1 EIKVHGRFLSRILLR
16 FSINQNLPTLL
27 SVATLQEEIYTVVY
41 DIRRRPTGVGARTVR
56 ANSSPSRQRREGR
69 YCASRLRVRSTEH
82 APGCASPGA
91 KHHRNWR
98 LRSHRASPD
107 RTDVH
112 ARTERG
118 TRRPTTVRLRP
129 SSQPRDQDFP

>member
-1 EIKVHGRFLSRILLR
+1 
-16 FSINQNLPTLL
+16 
-27 SVATLQEEIYTVVY
+27 
-41 DIRRRPTGVGARTVR
+41 
-56 ANSSPSRQRREGR
+56 RREGR

-118 TRRPTTVRLRP
+118 TLRPTTVRLSP
-129 SSQPRDQDFP
+129 SSQPRDQDFPLEDHFLRQIPGELAEQFLLAEDLRFELLHVHRLDRLERLVFDAQPVQVD